1 MVGMVCFFIILLTV
15 IMRISKEGWIIH
27 GFALLHAVVAL
38 GCRLG
43 GLADDM
49 MLTLLTMLMVV
60 LLCLRCR
67 VSGLM
72 MAVSVLAVNLVGV
85 VLGRGT
91 AWLFGSFADSPL
103 VIYPLSTF
111 VSTEIIGWTMLL
123 IARSHA
129 RKHTVAPEQM
139 ATSLIWLLIAFVI
152 ILITRLA
159 ILLLY
164 SQSWEGRNTTFT
176 ILLDYS
182 VTLAVVVVVAQY
194 ALRLQQRALAAS
206 EKANLAQY
214 RYHKLKQQVNPHF
227 LFNSLNVL
235 DYMIQEQSPEEASRY
250 THKLAEVY
258 RYMIKSEDET
268 TVRLRDEMEFVSQ
281 YADLLKVRFPE
292 GLEVETDIPDE
303 AMSRSVVPCCMQ
315 LLVENATKHNAVQPD
330 HPLRVRITADADSVT
345 VTNNRIPKLRR
356 TASTGLG
363 LQYIRQ
369 QYRDL
374 SGKSITVLE
383 DEHNYTVTL
392 PLL

>member
-1 MVGMVCFFIILLTV
+1 
-15 IMRISKEGWIIH
+15 MRISKEGWIIH
-27 GFALLHAVVAL
+27 GFALLHAAVAL

-43 GLADDM
+43 GLADEM

-85 VLGRGT
+85 VLGHGT
-91 AWLFGSFADSPL
+91 ARLFDGFTDSPL

-123 IARSHA
+123 IARGHA

-139 ATSLIWLLIAFVI
+139 ASSLIWLLIAFVV

-164 SQSWEGRNTTFT
+164 SQSWEGLNTTLT

-235 DYMIQEQSPEEASRY
+235 DYMIQEQRPEDASRY

-330 HPLRVRITADADSVT
+330 HPLRVRISADADSVT

-356 TASTGLG
+356 SASTGLG

>member
-1 MVGMVCFFIILLTV
+1 MVGLVRFFIILLTV

-27 GFALLHAVVAL
+27 GFALLHAAVAL

-43 GLADDM
+43 GLADEM

-85 VLGRGT
+85 VLGHGT
-91 AWLFGSFADSPL
+91 ARLFYGFTDSPL

-123 IARSHA
+123 IARGHA
-129 RKHTVAPEQM
+129 RKHTVGPEQM
-139 ATSLIWLLIAFVI
+139 ASSLIWLLIAFVV

-164 SQSWEGRNTTFT
+164 SQSWEGRNTTLT

-235 DYMIQEQSPEEASRY
+235 DYMIQEQRPEDASHY

-292 GLEVETDIPDE
+292 GLEVETDIPEE
-303 AMSRSVVPCCMQ
+303 AMSRSVAPCCLQ